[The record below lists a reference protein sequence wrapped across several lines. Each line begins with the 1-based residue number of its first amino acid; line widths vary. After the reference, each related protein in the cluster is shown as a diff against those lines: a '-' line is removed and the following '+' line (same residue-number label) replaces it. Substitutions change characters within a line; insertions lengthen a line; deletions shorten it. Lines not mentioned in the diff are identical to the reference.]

1 MGTCLQRISFI
12 RAFKETSRTFQKY
25 QHQVNIIQFCVTVFL
40 LSLVEV
46 FCAEASIFIT
56 FFISN
61 HSNAYQEA
69 VEIFKEGKAL
79 PRWVENVVITA
90 SQIKGCSIDED
101 DIVEDETEEEDEDS
115 DMSPR
120 TNLDPS
126 CEVNASL
133 SIPSGMSSFA
143 RSTTILMFDIFEN
156 VFRT

>member
-1 MGTCLQRISFI
+1 MLYDGISFVI
-12 RAFKETSRTFQKY
+12 SRSILHRREYFHNFQ
-25 QHQVNIIQFCVTVFL
+25 
-40 LSLVEV
+40 
-46 FCAEASIFIT
+46 
-56 FFISN
+56 ISN

-133 SIPSGMSSFA
+133 SIPSGMSCFV
-143 RSTTILMFDIFEN
+143 RSIAILMFIIYSISL
-156 VFRT
+156 